1 MLTLAAGILA
11 PDASADPTPSPSAPT
26 APQPTSTAASP
37 QAPDP
42 NPPLGGIGPD
52 GKPVGG
58 AELLSRDFVLPAGS
72 PALPIGL
79 TAQAWVLSDLDTGEI
94 LAAHDAHGRY
104 QPASILKALT
114 SLVLLPLL
122 PDGTRV
128 VTASAAAA
136 NAEGSAVGLVAGGQY
151 TVDTLFESLLL
162 MSGNDAATAL
172 SEAAGGN
179 AAIVAAMNAEAVRLG
194 AYDTFVQTPSGLD
207 GWQQLTSAY
216 DLSLILRAAA
226 ANPRFVAYDQALTAT
241 LPPQQ
246 VGARTWGPVPLF
258 NQSEN
263 FLTGVPGAF
272 IAKTGFTDA
281 ALHTYMCAA
290 QRGGRRLG
298 LVFLRAQR
306 LPTDQWQQAAAL
318 LDWGFALPIAT
329 KPVGQL
335 IAPTASA
342 EPQTPSPSA
351 TARPSTTSTP
361 TSVPAPA
368 TTGTAAPSP
377 SGRAGA
383 AATKTAG
390 AGPSTWTIVNISLL
404 ALLAAVIGVKLRRR
418 TVRNRVANRP

>member
-1 MLTLAAGILA
+1 
-11 PDASADPTPSPSAPT
+11 
-26 APQPTSTAASP
+26 
-37 QAPDP
+37 
-42 NPPLGGIGPD
+42 
-52 GKPVGG
+52 VGG
-58 AELLSRDFVLPAGS
+58 GQLLSRDFVLPAGS
-72 PALPIGL
+72 APLPAGL
-79 TAQAWVLSDLDTGEI
+79 TAQAWVLSDLDTGQI
-94 LAAHDAHGRY
+94 LGARDAHGRY

-114 SLVLLPLL
+114 SLVLLPRLSN
-122 PDGTRV
+122 GAQV
-128 VTASAAAA
+128 ITASAAAA
-136 NAEGSAVGLVAGGQY
+136 NAEGSAVGLVPGGQY

-172 SEAAGGN
+172 SEAAGGD

-246 VGARTWGPVPLF
+246 VGARAWGAVPLF

-306 LPTDQWQQAAAL
+306 LPTDQWQQAASL
-318 LDWGFALPIAT
+318 LDWGFALPTST

-335 IAPTASA
+335 IAPASGDGTTT
-342 EPQTPSPSA
+342 PTPTPSPTSTPTPTPTPSPSR
-351 TARPSTTSTP
+351 TAS
-361 TSVPAPA
+361 
-368 TTGTAAPSP
+368 PSP
-377 SGRAGA
+377 SERPAPGA
-383 AATKTAG
+383 AVKTTG
-390 AGPSTWTIVNISLL
+390 AGLSMWTIVNVGAL
-404 ALLAAVIGVKLRRR
+404 ALLAAVVGLKLRRR
-418 TVRNRVANRP
+418 TVRNRMAKRG